1 MFLLRRGQRLPGRHP
16 RRSGR
21 VQAARHWTG
30 ACGPQGQRRER
41 PAAGPSRGGD
51 SGPERTR
58 RGAGGRDRGSGPHQ
72 AELPVQ
78 GGAGPGAHLR
88 RQRLQDKA
96 HRDAPVTAGKGK
108 RLKSDLGRST
118 ADRIVVRGYDLV
130 EDLIGKV
137 SLGDMAFLELK
148 GRLPTPPE
156 STVFNALAVTL
167 VEHGMTP
174 SAIATRLTYFGAPE
188 SLQGAVAAGLLGI
201 GDRFGGSVEE
211 AARTLQEALAG
222 SGAEVDLNELARKI
236 LATHKER
243 KRPIAGLGHPI
254 HKTIDQRNPKL
265 FALAS
270 ENGFS
275 GRYVQLMKAIS
286 GEAG

>member
-1 MFLLRRGQRLPGRHP
+1 
-16 RRSGR
+16 
-21 VQAARHWTG
+21 VTG
-30 ACGPQGQRRER
+30 
-41 PAAGPSRGGD
+41 
-51 SGPERTR
+51 
-58 RGAGGRDRGSGPHQ
+58 
-72 AELPVQ
+72 
-78 GGAGPGAHLR
+78 
-88 RQRLQDKA
+88 
-96 HRDAPVTAGKGK
+96 GKPK
-108 RLKSDLGRST
+108 RLKSGMGSSS
-118 ADRIVVRGYDLV
+118 ADRIVVRGHDLV

-148 GRLPTPPE
+148 GRLPTRQE

-201 GDRFGGSVEE
+201 GDRFGGSVED

-222 SGAEVDLNELARKI
+222 AGAEADLHELARQI
-236 LATHKER
+236 VAVHKES

-254 HKTIDQRNPKL
+254 HKPVDPRTPKL
-265 FALAS
+265 FALAA

-275 GRYVQLMKAIS
+275 GRFVQLMQAIS
-286 GEAG
+286 VAASQRYGRDLPVNATGAIGAIASELDIPWPVSRGLAVMARAIGLVAHIQEEIEQPLAAEIWSRVDEESSSR